1 MLANWLQFSAATE
14 EKTMREVS
22 RSVWKM
28 AAAGLLLVVLASAA
42 QAQQV
47 ESQPKHTRVLVVS
60 IPDRKLALLE
70 DGVVVKVYPV
80 AVGADVSP
88 SPEVDFQIINRLE
101 HPGYYGK
108 KKKKVIAP
116 GRKNPL
122 GTRWMGLDKK
132 SYGIHGTNEEDSI
145 GKAASHG
152 CIRMHRRDLEQ
163 LFAMVHVGDKVQ
175 IRAERDEYLAQIF
188 GDGAD
193 HVQVAAVNAAAK
205 STGE

>member
-1 MLANWLQFSAATE
+1 MW
-14 EKTMREVS
+14 EVS
-22 RSVWKM
+22 RNLWKM
-28 AAAGLLLVVLASAA
+28 AAAAGLLLAVTTSAA

-47 ESQPKHTRVLVVS
+47 ANQSKHTRVLVVS

-88 SPEVDFQIINRLE
+88 SPEGDFQIINRLE
-101 HPGYYGK
+101 RPGYYGK
-108 KKKKVIAP
+108 KKVIAP
-116 GRKNPL
+116 GPGNPL

-145 GKAASHG
+145 GRAASHG

-163 LFAMVHVGDKVQ
+163 LFAMVRVGDKVQ

-193 HVQVAAVNAAAK
+193 HVQVAAVNASAK